1 MPISYL
7 EFKLNKELA
16 YEDTFKKDDKIRKE
30 AKALMD
36 EFMAALD
43 TAEKKSE
50 EIGVEREESVREAEK
65 CELTE
70 GFPERML
77 KNAPSKKGKFLV
89 AEKKKW

>member
-1 MPISYL
+1 MNQ
-7 EFKLNKELA
+7 E
-16 YEDTFKKDDKIRKE
+16 KIRKE

-36 EFMAALD
+36 EFMAALETVD
-43 TAEKKSE
+43 EKAEE
-50 EIGVEREESVREAEK
+50 TGVERKHSTRAAQE

-77 KNAPSKKGKFLV
+77 KNAPSKKGKYIV